1 MMDDRDR
8 IGEDLARSRKDLAE
22 AIAALKQNFDI
33 TRFFGSVHG
42 RSAGPDA
49 SGRAEPAAPGAAV
62 MPVIEAAGAAIRA
75 NPRAAALAGAGL
87 AWLAWSGIRRRV
99 TSSRAARPEWLDG
112 IAALREEADR
122 LRARVARS
130 RDSGALDEVAARD
143 SLEDIAASL
152 DHAIRQEIGQGLD
165 GLDAETRT
173 AALAAREAACRRE
186 FGKGGSGASGQ
197 NGGML
202 GRVGKIVTAGAALT
216 AAGGFVASLLS
227 RGQPSAEAAA
237 RAPDETGA
245 EEAAAREELRDDLEQ
260 LSRLVTRLTSTLRSV
275 VDETVSRAGSTATRR
290 GETSAEAALHDKDA
304 GAA

>member
-1 MMDDRDR
+1 MDDRDR
-8 IGEDLARSRKDLAE
+8 IGEEIARSRQDLAE
-22 AIAALKQNFDI
+22 AIAALRQNFNI
-33 TRFFGSVHG
+33 TRFFGGGQG
-42 RSAGPDA
+42 RASGPDV
-49 SGRAEPAAPGAAV
+49 SGHSGPAQPGAAV

-87 AWLAWSGIRRRV
+87 AWLAWSGVRRRA
-99 TSSRAARPEWLDG
+99 TSSPEARPEWLDG

-122 LRARVARS
+122 LRARVERS
-130 RDSGALDEVAARD
+130 RDSGALDDVAARD

-152 DHAIRQEIGQGLD
+152 DHAIRHEIGRGLD

-186 FGKGGSGASGQ
+186 FGKDGAGASGHI
-197 NGGML
+197 GATL

-227 RGQPSAEAAA
+227 RGQPSAAAA
-237 RAPDETGA
+237 AGGRDEAGMEDT
-245 EEAAAREELRDDLEQ
+245 EAREELREDLEQ
-260 LSRLVTRLTSTLRSV
+260 LSLLVARLTSTLRSV
-275 VDETVSRAGSTATRR
+275 VDETVSRDESSATGRD
-290 GETSAEAALHDKDA
+290 ETPADAALREKNA

>member
-1 MMDDRDR
+1 MHDRDR
-8 IGEDLARSRKDLAE
+8 IGEEIARSRQDLAE
-22 AIAALKQNFDI
+22 AIAALKQNFNM
-33 TRFFGSVHG
+33 TRFFGGGQG
-42 RSAGPDA
+42 RAAGPDA
-49 SGRAEPAAPGAAV
+49 SGHADPASPGAAV

-87 AWLAWSGIRRRV
+87 AWLTWSGIRRRSS
-99 TSSRAARPEWLDG
+99 SSRAARPEWLQG

-122 LRARVARS
+122 LRARVERS

-152 DHAIRQEIGQGLD
+152 EQAIRQEIGQGLD
-165 GLDAETRT
+165 GLDAETRA

-216 AAGGFVASLLS
+216 GAGGFVASLLS
-227 RGQPSAEAAA
+227 RGQPSSDAAA
-237 RAPDETGA
+237 RGPDNAGT
-245 EEAAAREELRDDLEQ
+245 EEAEAREELRDDLEQ
-260 LSRLVTRLTSTLRSV
+260 LSLLVTRLTSTLRSV

-290 GETSAEAALHDKDA
+290 DETPAEAALRDKDA